1 MTMPHE
7 RTRAVIQTHA
17 FLQRLEGDAS
27 LNEDIRGMATQLL
40 RHYPSRAEV
49 QLQGLF
55 EEGLS
60 AKLPLSPFFAS
71 TATYRPTERWRNR
84 LCRKLAA
91 ILLSCQK

>member
-17 FLQRLEGDAS
+17 FLKRLEGDAS
-27 LNEDIRGMATQLL
+27 LREDIRCMATQLL

-49 QLQGLF
+49 LLQGLL
-55 EEGLS
+55 EERLP
-60 AKLPLSPFFAS
+60 AKPFLSPFFAS
-71 TATYRPTERWRNR
+71 TPTYRPTDRWRDR

-91 ILLSCQK
+91 ILLRCQK